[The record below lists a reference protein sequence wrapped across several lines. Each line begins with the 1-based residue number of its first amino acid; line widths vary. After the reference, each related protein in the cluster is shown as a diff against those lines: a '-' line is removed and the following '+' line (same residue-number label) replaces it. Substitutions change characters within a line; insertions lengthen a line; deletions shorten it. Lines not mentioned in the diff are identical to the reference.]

1 MFSNNVIH
9 TDDFINVKRKY
20 LGKVE
25 KIFKTFIKLIKL
37 KRCRILCSNFPSL
50 LQS

>member
-1 MFSNNVIH
+1 MFSNNVIY

-25 KIFKTFIKLIKL
+25 KIFQNFTFIKLIKL
-37 KRCRILCSNFPSL
+37 KRCRILC
-50 LQS
+50 